1 MLNNSS
7 HTPRVVAI
15 SAAGDWQQSEGRAPF
30 EIIPAQLPLVQS
42 VLDWLPVPIAYVDR
56 DLNVRFVNETFA
68 RRLNHSRAELV
79 DQRASWAGSPAS
91 VLRAMQGATVEIH
104 AEWPNAEV
112 LLWLPQ
118 RDEGGIVQGCLVVGR
133 QFSGPESAKP
143 LAQTADATAEADAA
157 IAHELKAIID
167 AMPGPVSIIDAKL
180 RYRHANPAAIA
191 ERGMRWTDWT
201 GLTVKELTDPHG
213 WAQIHPLLEKALAG
227 ERVDYERDLVAED
240 GTIRHIARTLY
251 PRRDD
256 SGKTIGIYSFGHDV
270 DAWRAE
276 QAKLAEQ
283 RSEVRAFLDAMPL
296 PVAYL
301 DQSRKFVIANQ
312 AFASVAG
319 RPFGALIGLTPA
331 DVFAGNE
338 QYANIQPYFDHA
350 FSGHTLECEYQWPD
364 SSNNMRWRRVRLVPR
379 RDLDSLPNGLFMIVF
394 DIHEEKV
401 ARSLLERRELQ
412 VRRFADNIPQP
423 VAYLDP
429 QSRFGFSN
437 RAFANMF
444 DTRQDLIAGQM
455 PSMLFGDDMWSMVAH
470 GHDRALRGQMSVEEL
485 LLPLPGSESRWTEVR
500 WLPEYEGP
508 LRVQSR
514 QHLGRGIYLV
524 MLDVHEH
531 RHARSAFERSTEE
544 LRRILNSIGTPI
556 AFVNK
561 DRRLM
566 FVNDSLI
573 AWNGSQS
580 ETMVGKLVGEVFDP
594 HVYEKFIPHVDRA
607 LSGAE
612 TVFEREITASD
623 GSRRWTRLRCVPQRN
638 SAGSIDGFYVVIFDV
653 HDLKVQQRELQAKQE
668 ELRLANWMLSSHL
681 ENSPLAAVELDS
693 DLNIRRWSERA
704 ERLFGWRREHVLNR
718 SLWELSLIADGE
730 VDAITRSFAL
740 ILSSHQ
746 QRVSTLQR
754 ITRSDGTRI
763 WCEWYVS
770 ALSDAS
776 GQVASIFALV
786 HDVNQRVEAEAR
798 LQQLAAYD
806 ALTGLTNRSS
816 LQFELSQALDRARR
830 GDYGVAALFIDLDHF
845 KNVNDTLGHR
855 VGDQLLLA
863 VARILKASV
872 RKGDIVS
879 RMGGDEFM
887 LVIEHASVRSAA
899 SQIADKILVALNQPI
914 PVEGHMLTV
923 AASIGIAVFPDHG
936 SDANLL
942 LKNADVA
949 MYHAKELGKG
959 RYEFFSDELA
969 REHEEQS
976 LLEFSLRV
984 AMSSNQLR
992 LLYQPRVSAMDG
1004 SIDGAEALLRWRH
1017 PELGEIP
1024 PQKFIRVAEETGLIF
1039 EMGTWVFRKACAQLR
1054 DWEMRGLPVKTLS
1067 INFSARQLLMRDLV
1081 DRISGILTETGCD
1094 PKKIEIEITETSMLF
1109 DVATTKRVVASLKR
1123 LGMRIAIDDFG
1134 TGFSSLSHLQQ
1145 LDIDALKVD
1154 QSFVRDL
1161 LEDAG
1166 DAAITRA
1173 VVALG
1178 KGIGLQVIAEGVENL
1193 QQLLF
1198 LRECGCD
1205 WYQGYYFSPAISAD
1219 AFEAMLLA
1227 NVPDAG
1233 PDNHT

>member
-1 MLNNSS
+1 MSNNPLS
-7 HTPRVVAI
+7 PRVVAI
-15 SAAGDWQQSEGRAPF
+15 SAAGDWQQPENRAPF
-30 EIIPAQLPLVQS
+30 EVIPAQLPLVQA
-42 VLDWLPVPIAYVDR
+42 VLDWLPVPVAYVDR
-56 DLNVRFVNETFA
+56 DFQVHFVNETFA
-68 RRLNHSRAELV
+68 RRLNQPRSALIG
-79 DQRASWAGSPAS
+79 QAASWAGSRSAIS
-91 VLRAMQGATVEIH
+91 RAMQGETIEMPA
-104 AEWPNAEV
+104 AWLGSEV
-112 LLWLPQ
+112 LLWIPQ
-118 RDEGGIVQGCLVVGR
+118 RDESGVTHGCLVMGRHVGDASNSNPANAQEAR
-133 QFSGPESAKP
+133 TPEQERAIERE
-143 LAQTADATAEADAA
+143 LA
-157 IAHELKAIID
+157 AIID
-167 AMPGPVSIIDAKL
+167 ALPGPASIIDDQL

-191 ERGMRWTDWT
+191 ERGIRWTDWA

-213 WAQIHPLLEKALAG
+213 WSQIEPFLQKALAG
-227 ERVDYERDLVAED
+227 ERVDYERDLVD
-240 GTIRHIARTLY
+240 QGGRIKRIARTLL
-251 PRRDD
+251 PRRD
-256 SGKTIGIYSFGHDV
+256 GQGRPIGVYAFGHDV
-270 DAWRAE
+270 DALRAE
-276 QAKLAEQ
+276 QSKLAEQ
-283 RSEVRAFLDAMPL
+283 RTEVRAFLDAMPL

-312 AFASVAG
+312 AFATIAG

-331 DVFAGNE
+331 DVFAGSE
-338 QYANIQPYFDHA
+338 QYVNIQPYFDHA
-350 FSGHTLECEYQWPD
+350 FAGHTLECEYQWPD
-364 SSNNMRWRRVRLVPR
+364 GNGNMRWRRVRLVPR
-379 RDLDSLPNGLFMIVF
+379 RDLDALPNGLFMIVF
-394 DIHEEKV
+394 DIHEEKT
-401 ARSLLERRELQ
+401 AHAMLERRELQ

-423 VAYLDP
+423 VAYIDP

-437 RAFANMF
+437 RAFAKMF
-444 DTRQDLIAGQM
+444 DLRQDAIAGQM

-470 GHDRALRGQMSVEEL
+470 GHDRALRGQVSVEEL
-485 LLPLPGSESRWTEVR
+485 LLPLPGGQSRWVEVR

-508 LRVQSR
+508 LRVQTR
-514 QHLGRGIYLV
+514 NQLGRGIYLV

-531 RHARSAFERSTEE
+531 RNARSVFERSTEE

-556 AFVNK
+556 AFVDK
-561 DRRLM
+561 ERRFQFANESM
-566 FVNDSLI
+566 ME
-573 AWNGSQS
+573 WNGSQS
-580 ETMVGKLVGEVFDP
+580 ESIIGKRVGEVFDP
-594 HVYEKFIPHVDRA
+594 HVYEKFMPHLDRA
-607 LSGAE
+607 LAGTE
-612 TVFEREITASD
+612 TVFEREIGAPD
-623 GSRRWTRLRCVPQRN
+623 GNRRWARLRCVPQRN
-638 SAGSIDGFYVVIFDV
+638 SAGSIDGFYVVVFDV

-704 ERLFGWRREHVLNR
+704 ERLFGWRRDQVMNR

-740 ILSSHQ
+740 ILSAHQ

-754 ITRSDGTRI
+754 ITRSDGSRI

-770 ALSDAS
+770 ALCDSS
-776 GQVASIFALV
+776 GHVASIFALV

-863 VARILKASV
+863 VARVLKASV
-872 RKGDIVS
+872 RKGDVVS

-899 SQIADKILVALNQPI
+899 SHIADKILIALNQPI

-984 AMSSNQLR
+984 AMSSNQLT
-992 LLYQPRVSAMDG
+992 LMYQPRVNTMSG
-1004 SIDGAEALLRWRH
+1004 IIDGAEALLRWRH

-1024 PQKFIRVAEETGLIF
+1024 PSKFIRVAEETGLIF

-1054 DWEMRGLPVKTLS
+1054 DWEMRDLPVKTLS

-1081 DRISGILTETGCD
+1081 DRISGILAETACD
-1094 PKKIEIEITETSMLF
+1094 PRKIEIEITETSMLF

-1161 LEDAG
+1161 LIDAG

-1178 KGIGLQVIAEGVENL
+1178 RGIGLQVIAEGVENL
-1193 QQLLF
+1193 QQLEF

-1205 WYQGYYFSPAISAD
+1205 WYQGYYFSPAISAL
-1219 AFEAMLLA
+1219 AFEEMLVTNA
-1227 NVPDAG
+1227 AAAR
-1233 PDNHT
+1233 